1 MAYKLADRMQQIL
14 LPAIIDDYVGPQ
26 DPVRVYDAFVEALDL
41 KTLGIPMEP
50 KPGADE
56 YPPKA
61 MLKLIIYSYSY
72 GIRGSRK
79 IERACYHNLAFQ
91 WLMGGQKP
99 DYRTIAR
106 FRSEHK
112 EAIKKVL
119 KQCVRMCMKMD
130 LIDGNMLFIDGSKFR
145 ANASIN
151 KTYDKERAEEA
162 IKKIEQ
168 NIDEMIERSEIID
181 QQEEQ
186 ESTLMKFKEQIHQK
200 AEFINKMRDVLSE
213 LETTEKKSVNITDAD
228 AVKAKSRQGTHAM
241 HNVQAAVD
249 GKHGLI
255 VNMDS
260 VSQQDDSNQL
270 SPQTRQAV
278 EILEHKPEHVIADA
292 KYSSVEDV
300 KKIDPEIN
308 IVVPSLK
315 QAQED
320 KGLHPVQPFDK
331 KHFLYAV
338 HTDEYVCPEGKNLKF
353 KNFTPEGH
361 KTYQAQGSECRACAH
376 FGNQDSGHCTQS
388 STGRRV
394 TRLKDE
400 EFKER
405 LEANY
410 LKPENQVRYKLR
422 KEKVEHPFGHMKRN
436 LAAGQFMLRGKAKVD
451 AEASILA
458 TCFNLTRM
466 MTIIGIAP
474 LIEKLSGA

>member
-14 LPAIIDDYVGPQ
+14 LPSIIEDYVGPQ

-41 KTLGIPMEP
+41 KALGLPTEP

-56 YPPKA
+56 YYPKA

-72 GIRGSRK
+72 GVRGSRK

-151 KTYDKERAEEA
+151 KTYDKERAEET
-162 IKKIEQ
+162 IKKAEQ
-168 NIDEMIERSEIID
+168 HIDEMIDHSETID

-186 ESTLMKFKEQIHQK
+186 ESTLMKFKEQIQEK
-200 AEFINKMRDVLSE
+200 AVFINKMKGVLRE
-213 LETTEKKSVNITDAD
+213 LEASEKKSLNITDAD

-241 HNVQAAVD
+241 HNVQATVD

-270 SPQTRQAV
+270 SPQTRQAT

-308 IVVPSLK
+308 VVVPSLK
-315 QAQED
+315 QAQAD
-320 KGLHPVQPFDK
+320 KGLHPIQPFDK
-331 KHFLYAV
+331 RHFVYDV
-338 HTDEYVCPEGKNLKF
+338 HTDEYVCPQEKRLKL

-361 KTYQAQGSECRACAH
+361 KTYQAQGSECRACSC
-376 FGNQDSGHCTQS
+376 FGDPDADHCTQS
-388 STGRRV
+388 STGRRI

-400 EFKER
+400 EFKQR

-410 LKPENQVRYKLR
+410 LKSENQVLYKLR
-422 KEKVEHPFGHMKRN
+422 KEKIEHPFGHMKRN
-436 LAAGQFMLRGKAKVD
+436 LGAEQFMMRGKAKVD
-451 AEASILA
+451 AEAAILA
-458 TCFNLTRM
+458 TCFNLARM

-474 LIEKLSGA
+474 LIAKLSGA